1 MRLQVKEAIEKE
13 VNRAIK
19 KGFIPEG
26 YRANIEKMTQQA
38 FNRFLHNPT
47 KNLREL
53 SKENSQV
60 VDVIKDIF
68 DIEIKDRNMQKY
80 KKEHN
85 KGYR

>member
-1 MRLQVKEAIEKE
+1 MTNKPLIDFS
-13 VNRAIK
+13 IITTK
-19 KGFIPEG
+19 K
-26 YRANIEKMTQQA
+26 
-38 FNRFLHNPT
+38 
-47 KNLREL
+47 LRES

-68 DIEIKDRNMQKY
+68 DIEVKERNMQKY